1 MGLRQYPAPPAYT
14 WVCYGLIMMC
24 RECRIYHVPQHWK
37 TNRLKEEGWN
47 HEVNADEGRSHEESL
62 IISKRWN
69 IISHTLIESNWE
81 QIELHHRGC
90 PQRQEVVVSQPQS
103 LSDDQRYVC
112 HPWSK
117 IWKKEKKR
125 WKELW
130 KLASMTYMDFIW
142 DDGSIWIFPK

>member
-1 MGLRQYPAPPAYT
+1 MGLRQYPPPPAST

-24 RECRIYHVPQHWK
+24 RECRISHVPQHWK

-69 IISHTLIESNWE
+69 IISHTLLESNWE
-81 QIELHHRGC
+81 QTELHHSGC
-90 PQRQEVVVSQPQS
+90 PQRQDLVVSQPQS
-103 LSDDQRYVC
+103 LSDDQKYAC
-112 HPWSK
+112 HPLSK